1 MFSRHRSGITLGL
14 LAVFLITSLVS
25 TRRASAY
32 TPKSPEV
39 QAIVERAVKYLESDQ
54 QNSARWDPMMGTQM
68 LVAYAVYK
76 HRKNPNHP
84 LVTKAIKRCVESLK
98 DPYNTKIVYE
108 IGVALSFL
116 TEFEDPQSLQLA
128 AQLYQRLL
136 KLQKPNGSFAYAGEG
151 DTSVTQYAILAMWSA
166 KHAGLVDNWS
176 DAPVERAANWLLRT
190 QSPAGSWAYHGK
202 DPGGYRRIPQDH
214 EPSPTMWAA
223 GAGSL
228 YITADA
234 LNFRKSSQKNDS
246 PFVAANKSSAKG
258 RPTTTVVDHNYMW
271 ESLALADNHGRRM
284 PLKTE
289 WQYYYLYA
297 MERYYSFYYEVNGIT
312 EPKSGAPWYN
322 QGVELLRRTQRNDGS
337 FLSKETN
344 CPPKVD
350 TALAV
355 LFLLRSTKEK
365 IHPPTS
371 GIAIGG
377 NSIPD
382 DFRNAVLT
390 DDGDVVAPT
399 KSNKVEDLA
408 TLIRAME
415 SEDFD
420 ADEITLTDF
429 KITKEVTKSE
439 LDLFKEQVN
448 HPNYNVRLS
457 TVRALARQGLD
468 SAPVLIYAL
477 SDPDNR
483 IMVEARNSLR
493 RISRKLQGFG
503 LPPNASEEQKKIAQR
518 KWSQWLRSVRP
529 DLEF

>member
-1 MFSRHRSGITLGL
+1 MYFRQRSA
-14 LAVFLITSLVS
+14 LALAGVIAFTSLAAPRS
-25 TRRASAY
+25 AKAY

-39 QAIVERAVKYLESDQ
+39 QAIVERAVKYLETDPQS
-54 QNSARWDPMMGTQM
+54 SPRWDPMMGTQM
-68 LVAYAVYK
+68 LMAYAVYK

-84 LVTKAIKRCVESLK
+84 LVNKAIQRCVKAVTETE
-98 DPYNTKIVYE
+98 NQKIVYE

-116 TEFEDPQSLQLA
+116 TEFEDPQSLKLA
-128 AQLYQRLL
+128 ADLYNRLL
-136 KLQKPNGSFAYAGEG
+136 TLQKPNGSFAYAGEG

-166 KHAGLVDNWS
+166 KHAGLLDNWS
-176 DAPVERAANWLLRT
+176 DEPLERAANWLLRT
-190 QSPAGSWAYHGK
+190 QGPAGNWAYHGK

-234 LNFRKSSQKNDS
+234 LNFRKASQRSDS
-246 PFVAANKSSAKG
+246 PFVSASNNTGSKG
-258 RPTTTVVDHNYMW
+258 NPTTKVVNHNYMW
-271 ESLALADNHGRRM
+271 ECLSLADSYGRRM
-284 PLKTE
+284 PLETE

-297 MERYYSFYYEVNGIT
+297 MERYYSFNYEVNSIK
-312 EPKSGAPWYN
+312 EPKDGTPWYN
-322 QGVELLRRTQRNDGS
+322 AGVELLRRTQRNDGS

-344 CPPKVD
+344 CPPTVD
-350 TALAV
+350 TSLAV

-390 DDGDVVAPT
+390 ETGDVVAPT

-415 SEDFD
+415 AEDFNAED
-420 ADEITLTDF
+420 VNLTDF
-429 KITKEVTKSE
+429 KITKEVTKSQLE
-439 LDLFKEQVN
+439 LLKEQVN
-448 HPNYNVRLS
+448 HPSYNVRLS
-457 TVRALARQGLD
+457 TVRALSKQGLD

-503 LPPNASEEQKKIAQR
+503 LPANATAEQKKIAQR
-518 KWSQWLRSVRP
+518 SWSQWLRAVRP